1 MNKHQVNYSSASYS
15 NVEHRDSKTIF
26 NDSDYE
32 SETDYESAT
41 YENNHSLQFIKNG
54 DNQTETMDKYIN
66 VKDIPK
72 GKNQSQHT
80 SYSLQHFR
88 SKQKHFTSINAS
100 TRTRR
105 IIGKDGAMIS
115 KSKSLSSPELARRS
129 KTCSE
134 KDEEHDKV
142 CK

>member
-1 MNKHQVNYSSASYS
+1 M
-15 NVEHRDSKTIF
+15 
-26 NDSDYE
+26 
-32 SETDYESAT
+32 
-41 YENNHSLQFIKNG
+41 NNHNIQLIKNE
-54 DNQTETMDKYIN
+54 DNQNKTMDKYIDM
-66 VKDIPK
+66 KDSQN

-80 SYSLQHFR
+80 SYALQHFR

-115 KSKSLSSPELARRS
+115 KSKSLSSPELVRRS
-129 KTCSE
+129 RTCSE

-142 CK
+142 GK

>member
-1 MNKHQVNYSSASYS
+1 MNDMLN
-15 NVEHRDSKTIF
+15 
-26 NDSDYE
+26 
-32 SETDYESAT
+32 
-41 YENNHSLQFIKNG
+41 
-54 DNQTETMDKYIN
+54 
-66 VKDIPK
+66 

-80 SYSLQHFR
+80 SYSLQQFR

-105 IIGKDGAMIS
+105 IIGKDGAIIS

-129 KTCSE
+129 RTCSE

-142 CK
+142 NK